1 MKESNNQAGKGDKP
15 RPVNK
20 NQYDKN
26 YDSIN
31 WGHKPRKKKKER

>member
-1 MKESNNQAGKGDKP
+1 MKEPNNQSGKGDKP
-15 RPVNK
+15 RRVNK

-31 WGHKPRKKKKER
+31 WGRSKKTKSSK